1 MEYCISQW
9 VNGTDSQINYNH
21 SVSKQKEKGKKK
33 RLHKSKHFYLLAR
46 KNRCFPV
53 SFTETVQL
61 LMSEISHH
69 SPTEA
74 GNAV

>member
-46 KNRCFPV
+46 KNRGVF
-53 SFTETVQL
+53 QY
-61 LMSEISHH
+61 H
-69 SPTEA
+69 SQKLFSY
-74 GNAV
+74 

>member
-21 SVSKQKEKGKKK
+21 SVSKQKEKTTSQKQAFLLVSQKKQ
-33 RLHKSKHFYLLAR
+33 
-46 KNRCFPV
+46 RCFPV